1 MSHVVMQAAEFPTL
15 ALAEECERVLR
26 ALVEA
31 YIRFEQT
38 DADPW
43 GTKRV
48 PPPLVAFG
56 QRYGVEWPND
66 DRARFL
72 VKGPFEDEAKLLR
85 VDRMIFFWVPGF
97 DLGGDTLR
105 AILRKLGATAAVG
118 EGHVHLSIKHDAPKA
133 RTSELAAFLAEEEDF
148 DEQFTVHAGKASPQ
162 TYFSLTVVGPASSK
176 HLEFDDSG
184 VQDWAF
190 TAILPQ
196 LVGEDPTLG

>member
-1 MSHVVMQAAEFPTL
+1 MQAAEFPSL

-31 YIRFEQT
+31 YIQFEKT

-43 GTKRV
+43 GAKRV

-56 QRYGVEWPND
+56 KRYGVEWPND
-66 DRARFL
+66 ERSRFL
-72 VKGPFEDEAKLLR
+72 VKGLFEDEAKLLR

-105 AILRKLGATAAVG
+105 GILRGLGATAAVG
-118 EGHVHLSIKHDAPKA
+118 EGHVHLTIKNDDPET
-133 RTSELAAFLAEEEDF
+133 RTTELAEFLAEEEDF
-148 DEQFTVHAGKASPQ
+148 DEQFTVHAGKASQQ

-190 TAILPQ
+190 TAVLPQ
-196 LVGEDPTLG
+196 LFDEDPTLG

>member
-1 MSHVVMQAAEFPTL
+1 MQAAEFPSL

-31 YIRFEQT
+31 YIQFEKT

-43 GTKRV
+43 GASRV

-56 QRYGVEWPND
+56 KRYGVEWPND
-66 DRARFL
+66 ERSRFL
-72 VKGPFEDEAKLLR
+72 VKGLFEDEAKLLR

-105 AILRKLGATAAVG
+105 GILRRLGATAAVG
-118 EGHVHLSIKHDAPKA
+118 EGHVHLTIKNDDPET
-133 RTSELAAFLAEEEDF
+133 RTSELAEFLAEEEDF

-190 TAILPQ
+190 TAVLPQ
-196 LVGEDPTLG
+196 LFDEDPTLG

>member
-1 MSHVVMQAAEFPTL
+1 MQAAEFPSL
-15 ALAEECERVLR
+15 ALAEECETVLR

-31 YIRFEQT
+31 YIQFEKT

-43 GTKRV
+43 GAKRV

-56 QRYGVEWPND
+56 KRYGVEWPND
-66 DRARFL
+66 ERSRFL
-72 VKGPFEDEAKLLR
+72 VKGLFEDEAKLLR

-105 AILRKLGATAAVG
+105 SILRMLGATTAVG
-118 EGHVHLSIKHDAPKA
+118 EGHVHLTIKNDDPET
-133 RTSELAAFLAEEEDF
+133 RTSELAEFLSEEEDY

-162 TYFSLTVVGPASSK
+162 TYFSITVVGPASSK

-190 TAILPQ
+190 TAVLPQ
-196 LVGEDPTLG
+196 LFDEDPTLG